1 HTLIF
6 GANVTRT
13 ITSLSSASI
22 SVTPGGFRSQ
32 TIAGVSLI
40 FTGGTIYGEFSSEF
54 VVTPGNEE
62 TDLIEVDFFFP
73 QGLSEIKDNGEI
85 TRREVHVEI
94 LVRNITT
101 GNTLTFH
108 RTFREATVDAIGFSL
123 RYSVPMG
130 RYAVSARRTSV
141 EST

>member
-1 HTLIF
+1 SFESASGGNNRIRLESESGVPLLLPVGSHTLIF

-73 QGLSEIKDNGEI
+73 QGLSEIKDN
-85 TRREVHVEI
+85 
-94 LVRNITT
+94 
-101 GNTLTFH
+101 
-108 RTFREATVDAIGFSL
+108 
-123 RYSVPMG
+123 
-130 RYAVSARRTSV
+130 
-141 EST
+141 